1 MIIID
6 GEEEGVI
13 VDGEEEEG
21 IIIDGKEGEVT
32 IIFLHHSVNFKFQEE
47 GGGVEAPLE
56 QVLEEEAP
64 DCPICYDTV
73 NIGDEVTSTKP

>member
-73 NIGDEVTSTKP
+73 NIGDEVKSTKP